1 MQEQIDSELD
11 GDGAPM
17 DQRGGDRFG
26 IGLPLTMDDAGRQ
39 SEGETLDISDTGI
52 LFETAADSQPQVGAL
67 IVLTLEYSLDG
78 QDLRTRCE
86 AEVVRVEQV
95 GSRVNVATRL
105 LSPLPSAQ

>member
-11 GDGAPM
+11 GDGTPM

-39 SEGETLDISDTGI
+39 CEGETLDISDTGI

-67 IVLTLEYSLDG
+67 VVLTLEYSLDG

-105 LSPLPSAQ
+105 LSPLRSAQ